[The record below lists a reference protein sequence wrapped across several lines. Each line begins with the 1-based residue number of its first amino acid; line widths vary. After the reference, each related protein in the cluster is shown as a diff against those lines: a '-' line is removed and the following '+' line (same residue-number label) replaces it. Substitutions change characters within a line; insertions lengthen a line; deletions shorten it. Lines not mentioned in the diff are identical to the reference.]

1 MRHGSLW
8 VLGKKGPVLWRER
21 AGRGAEKSL
30 RQLMRSRFASRTPY
44 RTLPSGQSQLVH
56 QARRRKMI
64 IRLPQFQARKT
75 LQQRLDRASAIPH
88 SGAQETPGGAQLVL
102 KSGLHRDAAAA

>member
-1 MRHGSLW
+1 
-8 VLGKKGPVLWRER
+8 
-21 AGRGAEKSL
+21 
-30 RQLMRSRFASRTPY
+30 
-44 RTLPSGQSQLVH
+44 
-56 QARRRKMI
+56 MI